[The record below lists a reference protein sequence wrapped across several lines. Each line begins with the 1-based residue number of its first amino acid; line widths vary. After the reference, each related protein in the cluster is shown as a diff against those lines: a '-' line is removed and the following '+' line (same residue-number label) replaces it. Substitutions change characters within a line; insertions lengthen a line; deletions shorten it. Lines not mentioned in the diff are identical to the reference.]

1 MELTFEDEFAI
12 QSLAA
17 KMYWGLDSKDSDQF
31 SGVFADDGKWL
42 YPFGEAHG
50 RDKIKA
56 WVDDQIA
63 NGMVGDGRHVM
74 TNQYVESHPDGAVM
88 KCYVTKVIDN
98 TTPPTVATGHVR
110 IIAAKE
116 AGSWRFKEMKI
127 VIDNMPTRS

>member
-1 MELTFEDEFAI
+1 MSLSFEDEFAI

-17 KMYWGLDSKDSDQF
+17 KMYWGLDSKDPTQF
-31 SGVFADDGKWL
+31 SQVFAEDGKWL

-56 WVDDQIA
+56 WVEDQIA
-63 NGMVGDGRHVM
+63 AGRVGDGRHVM
-74 TNQYVESHPDGAVM
+74 TNQVVEPHPDGALL

-110 IIAAKE
+110 IIAARE
-116 AGSWRFKEMKI
+116 SDSWRFKEMK
-127 VIDNMPTRS
+127 VMIDNMPPRS